1 MDNNINIIENTLEIC
16 NNGFYYANNNKIKLS
31 LNKEQMQKAVVYSD
45 KDISNIINTFTI
57 AGIVNK
63 KTSYNIFNSDS
74 FDAAYKI
81 SLSCPDSEILVLN
94 FANPVNPGG
103 GVRIG
108 AKSQEED
115 LCRKSTL
122 LLSLESEDAKE
133 YYDFHREQRSYLSSD
148 YMIISPFVEVFRNS
162 DNSLASHPFK
172 VSVLTCAAPIMTE
185 SVKAMDIE
193 QYKSILYR
201 RIKGILCLSAKNG
214 YKNLILGAWGCG
226 VFGNDAELVA
236 SLFYKAFEELKNK
249 TTFDNV
255 VMAVLDKS
263 TSLYNYKA
271 FDKYFGSSC
280 KL

>member
-1 MDNNINIIENTLEIC
+1 MDNNINIIEKTLEIC
-16 NNGFYYANNNKIKLS
+16 NKGYYYINNNKIKLS

-45 KDISNIINTFTI
+45 KDISNIINAFTLADI
-57 AGIVNK
+57 ANK
-63 KTSYNIFNSDS
+63 KTSYNICNSDS

-94 FANPVNPGG
+94 FANPLNPGG
-103 GVRIG
+103 GVHIG

-122 LLSLESEDAKE
+122 LLSLESEKAKE
-133 YYDFHREQRSYLSSD
+133 YYDFHREQRSYFSSD
-148 YMIISPFVEVFRNS
+148 YMIISPFVEVFRKS
-162 DNSLASHPFK
+162 DNSLTSHPFK

-185 SVKAMDIE
+185 SVKAMDTE
-193 QYKSILYR
+193 QYKSILYH
-201 RIKGILCLSAKNG
+201 RIKGILCLSAKKG

-236 SLFYKAFEELKNK
+236 SLFYKAFKELKN
-249 TTFDNV
+249 TADFDNV

>member
-1 MDNNINIIENTLEIC
+1 MDNNINIIKNTLEIC
-16 NNGFYYANNNKIKLS
+16 NNRFYYVNNNKIKLS

-45 KDISNIINTFTI
+45 KDISNITNGFTLSDI
-57 AGIVNK
+57 ADK
-63 KTSYNIFNSDS
+63 KTSYKVCNSDS

-81 SLSCPDSEILVLN
+81 SLSYPDSEILVLN

-122 LLSLESEDAKE
+122 LLSLESVNAKE

-148 YMIISPFVEVFRNS
+148 YMIISPFVEVFRNN
-162 DNSLASHPFK
+162 DNSLSSHPFK

-185 SVKAMDIE
+185 SVMAMYIE
-193 QYKSILYR
+193 QYKSILYH
-201 RIKGILCLSAKNG
+201 RIKGILCLAAKNG

-226 VFGNDAELVA
+226 VFGNNAELVA

-249 TTFDNV
+249 TAFDNV

-263 TSLYNYKA
+263 ASLYNYKA